1 MAPDLRREV
10 MNIYLK
16 IPAEISL
23 KTPPYIRILAAN
35 KKGLSLL
42 KNAKLPVVTKHS
54 DAVFEDAF
62 SKQIYDLQ
70 CSTTDKFSLMTEKIA
85 PMGMEQ
91 KNSVIIIK

>member
-1 MAPDLRREV
+1 
-10 MNIYLK
+10 MNVYLK
-16 IPAEISL
+16 IPKEYSEA
-23 KTPPYIRILAAN
+23 TPPFIKVLAAN
-35 KKGLSLL
+35 PKGLSLL

-91 KNSVIIIK
+91 KNSVIIVK